1 MFFADKIADENE
13 KKLMNRLILGLGF
26 PHEEVENILNQSFN
40 EILKGSDEDEFIA
53 SFK

>member
-1 MFFADKIADENE
+1 MFFADKIADEN
-13 KKLMNRLILGLGF
+13 KKIDESIDIRTWLS
-26 PHEEVENILNQSFN
+26 HEEVENILNQSFN